1 MLINE
6 LAGREFEVR
15 RAEGDP
21 VKVVIAVGPP
31 IKQSTGEWTCEVEAA
46 GLFERLPAARGVD
59 ALQAVVMA
67 LSLLRTLLEAEVERG
82 AHLCWPGGE
91 RISLGELFGRVG

>member
-1 MLINE
+1 M
-6 LAGREFEVR
+6 
-15 RAEGDP
+15 
-21 VKVVIAVGPP
+21 KVVIAVGPP

-67 LSLLRTLLEAEVERG
+67 LSLLRTLLAAEVERG

-91 RISLGELFGRVG
+91 SISLGELFGRVG